1 MRTRFDQLAKGILEQ
16 ALSAAGEVRTQ
27 EEIPGEVQS
36 ADVWFEP
43 APGNAAARAQLGLL
57 GRIAAT
63 SCLIEPF
70 HTTPGAGPVLDCV
83 SKQLTLRR
91 NLVREARRNSGD
103 APLIPRLWLLSVGRP
118 RSVLTGLR
126 FEQLSGWP
134 PGIWQGPP
142 LLRTY
147 VVVLRDLPATRETLA
162 LRLLG
167 AGQSF
172 WRAVEELRDLPADAW
187 EPHAFLPLLLAYRV
201 RISQDP
207 EEASEIDMSY
217 AKKLRDIY
225 DDWERRVQEQSEARG
240 EEKGR
245 TEGMKE
251 GMKEGRTEGEQAGIR
266 ESIEACYRARFG
278 DFPADL
284 RAAVD
289 AMNDVVT
296 LRRWV
301 ALCATVPAE
310 DIAAAILPA
319 GQPR

>member
-1 MRTRFDQLAKGILEQ
+1 MLDAV
-16 ALSAAGEVRTQ
+16 LSEVGEVRTQ
-27 EEIPGEVQS
+27 EEIAGEVQA
-36 ADVWFEP
+36 ADVWFQP
-43 APGNAAARAQLGLL
+43 APDNAAARAQLGLL

-63 SCLIEPF
+63 ACLIEPF

-91 NLVREARRNSGD
+91 NLVREARKSSGD
-103 APLIPRLWLLSVGRP
+103 APVIPRLWLLSVGRP

-126 FEQLSGWP
+126 FTPLSGWP

-142 LLRTY
+142 LLRAY
-147 VVVLRDLPATRETLA
+147 VVVLRDLPATRDTLA

-172 WRAVEELRDLPADAW
+172 RRAVEELRDLPADAW
-187 EPHAFLPLLLAYRV
+187 EPHAFFPLLLAYRV
-201 RISQDP
+201 QISQDP
-207 EEASEIDMSY
+207 GEASEIDMSY
-217 AKKLRDIY
+217 AKQLRAIY
-225 DDWERRVQEQSEARG
+225 DDWERRVREQSEERG
-240 EEKGR
+240 EEKG
-245 TEGMKE
+245 
-251 GMKEGRTEGEQAGIR
+251 MKEGRKEGEQKGIR
-266 ESIEACYRARFG
+266 ESIESCYRARFG

-284 RAAVD
+284 RAAVE
-289 AMNDVVT
+289 AMNDVAT